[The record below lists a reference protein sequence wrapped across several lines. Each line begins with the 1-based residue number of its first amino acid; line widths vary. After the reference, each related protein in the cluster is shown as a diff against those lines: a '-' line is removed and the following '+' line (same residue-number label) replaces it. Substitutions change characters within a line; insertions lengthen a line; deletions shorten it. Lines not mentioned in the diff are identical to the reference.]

1 MDGGLP
7 EPVLASL
14 AGALGATPRVLGL
27 RPVGGGCI
35 NDGRRV
41 DTDAGPFFL
50 KRNRR
55 RGLEGLFAA
64 EADGLRRLRVPGAPR
79 VPAVIASGEDP
90 GADRAWLWL
99 EWLEPAPP
107 APDADEGLGRGLAA
121 LHRVTAPRFGLEG
134 PDVPRPGYLGAVP
147 QDNRPADSWAELSRR
162 RWAAVAERCGGALPA
177 ATRDRL
183 AAVAARLE
191 ELLPTESPALVHGDL
206 WAGNRHPGPG
216 GRACLIDPAAHF
228 GHREADLAMM
238 RLFGGFGPRVFAA
251 YAEAFPPAPGAA
263 ERVPLFQVWPLL
275 VHVALFGGG
284 YAASLDAALRPFA

>member
-1 MDGGLP
+1 MGGALP

-14 AGALGATPRVLGL
+14 AGTLGARPCVLGL

-35 NDGRRV
+35 NDGHRV

-50 KRNRR
+50 KRNRV

-79 VPAVIASGEDP
+79 VPSVIASGEDE
-90 GADRAWLWL
+90 GADLAWLWL

-107 APDADEGLGRGLAA
+107 APDADERLGRGLAA
-121 LHRVTAPRFGLEG
+121 LHRATAPRFGLEG
-134 PDVPRPGYLGAVP
+134 PDVPRTGYLGSVP
-147 QDNRPADSWAELSRR
+147 QDHAPAVRWADLSRR
-162 RWAAVAERCGGALPA
+162 RWSAVAARCGDALPA
-177 ATRDRL
+177 ATRRRL
-183 AAVAARLE
+183 DAVAGRLE
-191 ELLPTESPALVHGDL
+191 ALVPAEAPALVHGDL
-206 WAGNRHPGPG
+206 WSGNRHPGPEG
-216 GRACLIDPAAHF
+216 QACLIDPAAHF

-251 YAEAFPPAPGAA
+251 YAEAFPPAPGHA

-284 YAASLDAALRPFA
+284 YAERLDAALRPWA